1 MLSDSRIKGLYR
13 LSIAERIKE
22 LEQQGWL
29 SAADAELL
37 QQGKHVLSP
46 AVADKM
52 IENVVGVFGLPMA
65 VAPNFV
71 VNDQDYIVPMVVE
84 EPSIVAATSNAA
96 RLARASGGF
105 TASCSESLL
114 IGQIH
119 VTNVDDPDS
128 ALSTLNAA
136 SAELL
141 KRANAVHPRLVA
153 RGGGVREVVSRQI
166 ALDDEVTAIAVHILV
181 DTCDAMG
188 ANLVNTIC
196 EAVASQ
202 VAELCGGEVALAI
215 LSNLADRALVSARV
229 RYQPADLATSDI
241 TGDLVRDRIVLASD
255 IASADP
261 YRAATHNKGVM
272 NGIDAVAI
280 ATGNDWRAIEAGAHA
295 FAAATGT
302 YKPLATWS
310 VAENGE
316 LQGDIEIPLKVG
328 IVGGNLDANPAAA
341 VAIRMAGVQSAIEL
355 AELMA
360 AVGLAQNFA
369 ALKALATTGIQDGH
383 MRLHARSVAA
393 TAGVPDECFD
403 EVLNELIASG
413 DIKVQKAQEL
423 LARRQST
430 SLRRESCATAAG
442 KVILLGEHA
451 VVYGRHA
458 LALPIPD
465 AVSAQVSRS
474 DAGVN
479 ISIPEWGVSQRVD
492 ADDTSGIAA
501 ALNLI
506 LRELDVAGPGYEI
519 HLRSDLPRAMGLGSS
534 AALAVAIVRAFDA
547 ELELGLDDSR
557 VNAIAFECEKLAHGT
572 PSGIDNTIATYAV
585 PMTFRNAESLHV
597 ENLALLEPPPIIIA
611 CSGSPGLT
619 AAQVAGVRARHDQY
633 PVRYEALFDEI
644 DVLSQ
649 AGASA
654 LAKADYAELG
664 MLMNICQGL
673 LSAIQV
679 STAELEGMVQ
689 IARSAGASGAKLTG
703 GGGGG
708 SIIALCPGRV
718 TEVRSALA
726 AAGFRTLNLS
736 QQKEVVSE

>member
-13 LSIAERIKE
+13 LSIAERIKA

-29 SAADAELL
+29 SATDAELL

-114 IGQIH
+114 VGQIH
-119 VTNVDDPDS
+119 VTNVDNPES
-128 ALSTLNAA
+128 ALSRLNSA
-136 SAELL
+136 SGELL
-141 KRANAVHPRLVA
+141 EQANAVHPRLVT
-153 RGGGVREVVSRQI
+153 RGGGVREVVSRLI
-166 ALDDEVTAIAVHILV
+166 SLDDDTTAVAVHMLV

-196 EAVASQ
+196 EAVASR
-202 VAELCGGEVALAI
+202 VAELCRGKVALAI
-215 LSNLADRALVSARV
+215 LSNLADRSLVSARV
-229 RYQPADLATSDI
+229 RYRLADLATGDSS
-241 TGDLVRDRIVLASD
+241 GDLVRDRIVLASQ

-272 NGIDAVAI
+272 NGVDAVAI

-295 FAAATGT
+295 FAAETGT

-310 VAENGE
+310 VADNGE
-316 LQGDIEIPLKVG
+316 LQGDIEMPLKVG
-328 IVGGNLDANPAAA
+328 VVGGNLDANPAAA
-341 VAIRMAGVQSAIEL
+341 AAIRLAGVQSAIEL

-383 MRLHARSVAA
+383 MRLHARSGVA
-393 TAGVPDECFD
+393 TAGVPDESFD

-413 DIKVQKAQEL
+413 DIKVQKAREL
-423 LARRQST
+423 LAGRHSISPRS
-430 SLRRESCATAAG
+430 ESCATAAG

-465 AVSAQVSRS
+465 AVSAQVSKS

-492 ADDTSGIAA
+492 VDDTSGIAA

-519 HLRSDLPRAMGLGSS
+519 HLRSHLPRAMGLGSS

-597 ENLALLEPPPIIIA
+597 EHLALPEPPPIIIA
-611 CSGSPGLT
+611 CSSSPGLT
-619 AAQVAGVRARHDQY
+619 VEQVAGVRARHDEHAA
-633 PVRYEALFDEI
+633 RYEALFDEI

-649 AGASA
+649 AGANA
-654 LAKADYAELG
+654 LVRADYAELG

-718 TEVRSALA
+718 SEVRSALA
-726 AAGFRTLNLS
+726 SAGFKTLNLS
-736 QQKEVVSE
+736 QQEEVGSE

>member
-1 MLSDSRIKGLYR
+1 M
-13 LSIAERIKE
+13 
-22 LEQQGWL
+22 
-29 SAADAELL
+29 ELL
-37 QQGKHVLSP
+37 LQGKHVLSP
-46 AVADKM
+46 AVADRM

-96 RLARASGGF
+96 RLARSSGGF

-114 IGQIH
+114 VGQIH
-119 VTNVDDPDS
+119 VTNVDDPES
-128 ALSTLNAA
+128 ALSKLNSA
-136 SAELL
+136 SVELL
-141 KRANAVHPRLVA
+141 ERANAVHPRLVT
-153 RGGGVREVVSRQI
+153 RGGGVREVVSRLI
-166 ALDDEVTAIAVHILV
+166 SLGDDATAIAVHMLV

-196 EAVASQ
+196 EAVASR

-215 LSNLADRALVSARV
+215 LSNLADRSLVSARV
-229 RYQPADLATSDI
+229 RYRPADLATSD
-241 TGDLVRDRIVLASD
+241 TSGDLVRDRIVLASE

-310 VAENGE
+310 VADNGE

-328 IVGGNLDANPAAA
+328 IVGGNLDANPAVA

-393 TAGVPDECFD
+393 SAGVPDECFD
-403 EVLNELIASG
+403 EVLNDLIASG

-430 SLRRESCATAAG
+430 SPRRESCATAAG

-465 AVSAQVSRS
+465 AVSAQVSKS
-474 DAGVN
+474 DTGVN
-479 ISIPEWGVSQRVD
+479 ISIPEWGISQRID
-492 ADDTSGIAA
+492 ADDSSGIAA

-506 LRELDVAGPGYEI
+506 LHELDVAGPGYEI
-519 HLRSDLPRAMGLGSS
+519 NLRADLPRAMGLGSS

-597 ENLALLEPPPIIIA
+597 ENLVLPEPPPIIIA
-611 CSGSPGLT
+611 CSSSPGLT
-619 AAQVAGVRARHDQY
+619 VEQVAGVRARHEQH
-633 PVRYEALFDEI
+633 PLRYEALFDEI

-649 AGASA
+649 AGANA
-654 LAKADYAELG
+654 LVRADYADLG

-673 LSAIQV
+673 LGAIQV

-718 TEVRSALA
+718 SEVRSALA
-726 AAGFRTLNLS
+726 SAGFRTLNLS
-736 QQKEVVSE
+736 QQEEVGSE

>member
-1 MLSDSRIKGLYR
+1 MSDSRIKGLYR
-13 LSIAERIKE
+13 LSIAERIRV
-22 LEQQGWL
+22 LRQQGWL
-29 SAADAELL
+29 SAADVELL
-37 QQGKHVLSP
+37 LQGKHVLSP
-46 AVADKM
+46 AVADRM

-96 RLARASGGF
+96 RLARSSGGF

-114 IGQIH
+114 VGQIH
-119 VTNVDDPDS
+119 VTNVDDPES
-128 ALSTLNAA
+128 ALSKLNSA
-136 SAELL
+136 SVELL
-141 KRANAVHPRLVA
+141 ERANAVHPRLVT
-153 RGGGVREVVSRQI
+153 RGGGVREVASRLI
-166 ALDDEVTAIAVHILV
+166 SLDDDATAIAVHMLV

-196 EAVASQ
+196 EAVASR

-215 LSNLADRALVSARV
+215 LSNLADRSLVSARV
-229 RYQPADLATSDI
+229 RYRPADLATSD
-241 TGDLVRDRIVLASD
+241 TSGDLVRDRIVLASE

-302 YKPLATWS
+302 YKPLVTWS
-310 VAENGE
+310 VADNGE

-328 IVGGNLDANPAAA
+328 IVGGNLDANPAVA

-393 TAGVPDECFD
+393 SAGVPDECFD
-403 EVLNELIASG
+403 EVLNDLIASG

-430 SLRRESCATAAG
+430 SPRRESCATAAG

-465 AVSAQVSRS
+465 AVSAQVSKS

-479 ISIPEWGVSQRVD
+479 ISIPEWGISQRID
-492 ADDTSGIAA
+492 ADDSSGIAA

-506 LRELDVAGPGYEI
+506 LHELDVAGPGYEI
-519 HLRSDLPRAMGLGSS
+519 NLRADLPRAMGLGSS

-597 ENLALLEPPPIIIA
+597 ENLVLPEPPPIIIA
-611 CSGSPGLT
+611 CSSSPGLT
-619 AAQVAGVRARHDQY
+619 VEQVAGVRARREQH
-633 PVRYEALFDEI
+633 PLRYEALFDEI

-649 AGASA
+649 AGANA
-654 LAKADYAELG
+654 LVRADYAELG

-718 TEVRSALA
+718 SEVRSALA
-726 AAGFRTLNLS
+726 SAGFRTLNLS
-736 QQKEVVSE
+736 QQEEVGSE

>member
-255 IASADP
+255 IASTDP

-597 ENLALLEPPPIIIA
+597 ENLVLLEPPPIIIA

>member
-1 MLSDSRIKGLYR
+1 MSDSRIKGLYR
-13 LSIAERIKE
+13 LSIAERIRA
-22 LEQQGWL
+22 LRQQGWL

-37 QQGKHVLSP
+37 QQGRHVLSP
-46 AVADKM
+46 AVADRM

-71 VNDQDYIVPMVVE
+71 VNGQDYIVPMVVE

-96 RLARASGGF
+96 RLARSCGGF
-105 TASCSESLL
+105 TASCAESLL
-114 IGQIH
+114 VGQIH
-119 VTNVDDPDS
+119 VTNVDDPES
-128 ALSTLNAA
+128 ALSRLN
-136 SAELL
+136 SVSVELL
-141 KRANAVHPRLVA
+141 ERANAVHPRLVA
-153 RGGGVREVVSRQI
+153 RGGGVREIVSRSML
-166 ALDDEVTAIAVHILV
+166 LDDGTTAIAVHMLV

-196 EAVASQ
+196 EAVASR

-215 LSNLADRALVSARV
+215 LSNLADRSLVSARV
-229 RYQPADLATSDI
+229 RYRPADLATCDT

-302 YKPLATWS
+302 YRPLATWS
-310 VAENGE
+310 VADNGE
-316 LQGDIEIPLKVG
+316 LQGDIEMPLKVG
-328 IVGGNLDANPAAA
+328 VVGGNLDANPAVAA
-341 VAIRMAGVQSAIEL
+341 AIRIAGVQSAIEL

-393 TAGVPDECFD
+393 TAGVPDEYFD
-403 EVLNELIASG
+403 EVLDEMIASG

-423 LARRQST
+423 LARRRST
-430 SLRRESCATAAG
+430 LPRREPCATAAG

-465 AVSAQVSRS
+465 AVSAKVSKI
-474 DAGVN
+474 DAGVS
-479 ISIPEWGVSQRVD
+479 ISIPEWGVSQRIDVGD
-492 ADDTSGIAA
+492 STGIAA

-506 LRELDVAGPGYEI
+506 LRELDIAGSGYEI
-519 HLRSDLPRAMGLGSS
+519 RLRADLPRAMGLGSS
-534 AALAVAIVRAFDA
+534 AALAVAIVRAFSA
-547 ELELGLDDSR
+547 ELGLGLDDAR

-585 PMTFRNAESLHV
+585 PMKFRNAGSLQV
-597 ENLALLEPPPIIIA
+597 ENLALTESPPIIIA
-611 CSGSPGLT
+611 CSNSPGLT
-619 AAQVAGVRARHDQY
+619 MEQVAGVRARHEQHL
-633 PVRYEALFDEI
+633 VRYEALFDEI
-644 DVLSQ
+644 DALSQ
-649 AGASA
+649 AGADA
-654 LAKADYAELG
+654 LVRADYAELG

-673 LSAIQV
+673 LGAIQV
-679 STAELEGMVQ
+679 STAELEGMVHL
-689 IARSAGASGAKLTG
+689 ARSAGASGAKLTG

-708 SIIALCPGRV
+708 SIIALCPGKV
-718 TEVRSALA
+718 SAVRNALA
-726 AAGFRTLNLS
+726 SAGFRTLSLS
-736 QQKEVVSE
+736 QQDEVGSE

>member
-13 LSIAERIKE
+13 LSIAERIKA

-29 SAADAELL
+29 SATDAELL

-114 IGQIH
+114 VGQIH

-128 ALSTLNAA
+128 TLSTLHAA

-166 ALDDEVTAIAVHILV
+166 ALDDGVTAIAVHILV

-196 EAVASQ
+196 EAVAPQ
-202 VAELCGGEVALAI
+202 VAKLCGGEVALAI

-229 RYQPADLATSDI
+229 RYRPADLATSD
-241 TGDLVRDRIVLASD
+241 TAGDLVRDRIVLASD

-458 LALPIPD
+458 LALPIPG

-492 ADDTSGIAA
+492 ADGTSGIAA

-506 LRELDVAGPGYEI
+506 LRELDVAGPGYDI

-585 PMTFRNAESLHV
+585 PMTFRNAEPLHV

-611 CSGSPGLT
+611 CSSSPGLT
-619 AAQVAGVRARHDQY
+619 AAQVTGVRARHDQY

-689 IARSAGASGAKLTG
+689 IARSAGARGAKLTG

-718 TEVRSALA
+718 SEVRSALA

>member
-1 MLSDSRIKGLYR
+1 LLSDSRIKGLYR
-13 LSIAERIKE
+13 LSIAERIRA
-22 LEQQGWL
+22 LQQQGWL

-46 AVADKM
+46 AVADRM
-52 IENVVGVFGLPMA
+52 IENVIGVFGLPMA

-96 RLARASGGF
+96 RLARSSGGF

-114 IGQIH
+114 VGQIH
-119 VTNVDDPDS
+119 VTNVDDPEA
-128 ALSTLNAA
+128 ALSKLNSA
-136 SAELL
+136 SVELL
-141 KRANAVHPRLVA
+141 ERANAVHPRLVT
-153 RGGGVREVVSRQI
+153 RGGGVREVVSRLI
-166 ALDDEVTAIAVHILV
+166 SLDDDATAIAVHMLV

-188 ANLVNTIC
+188 ANLVNTMC
-196 EAVASQ
+196 EAVASR
-202 VAELCGGEVALAI
+202 VAKICGGEVTLAI
-215 LSNLADRALVSARV
+215 LSNLADRSLVSARV
-229 RYQPADLATSDI
+229 RYRPADLATSD
-241 TGDLVRDRIVLASD
+241 TSGDLVRDRIVLASE

-302 YKPLATWS
+302 DKPLATWS
-310 VAENGE
+310 VADNGE

-369 ALKALATTGIQDGH
+369 ALRALATTGIQDGH

-393 TAGVPDECFD
+393 SAGVPDECFD
-403 EVLNELIASG
+403 EVLNDLIASG

-430 SLRRESCATAAG
+430 SPRRESCATAAG

-465 AVSAQVSRS
+465 AVSAQVSKS

-492 ADDTSGIAA
+492 ADDSSGIAA

-506 LRELDVAGPGYEI
+506 LHELDVAGPGYEI
-519 HLRSDLPRAMGLGSS
+519 HLRANLPRAMGLGSS
-534 AALAVAIVRAFDA
+534 AALAVAIVRAFDT

-597 ENLALLEPPPIIIA
+597 ENLELPEPPPIIIA
-611 CSGSPGLT
+611 CSSSPGLT
-619 AAQVAGVRARHDQY
+619 VEQVAGVRARHERH
-633 PVRYEALFDEI
+633 PLRYEALFDEI
-644 DVLSQ
+644 DALSQ
-649 AGASA
+649 AGAKA
-654 LAKADYAELG
+654 LVRADYAELG

-673 LSAIQV
+673 LGAIQV
-679 STAELEGMVQ
+679 STAEIEGMVQ

-718 TEVRSALA
+718 SEVRNALA
-726 AAGFRTLNLS
+726 SAGFRTLNLS
-736 QQKEVVSE
+736 QQEEVGSE

>member
-1 MLSDSRIKGLYR
+1 MSDSRIKGLYR
-13 LSIAERIKE
+13 LSIAERIRA
-22 LEQQGWL
+22 LRQQGWL

-37 QQGKHVLSP
+37 LQGKNVLSP
-46 AVADKM
+46 AVADRM

-96 RLARASGGF
+96 RLARSSGGF

-114 IGQIH
+114 VGQIH
-119 VTNVDDPDS
+119 VTNVGDPES
-128 ALSTLNAA
+128 ALSKLNSA
-136 SAELL
+136 SVELL
-141 KRANAVHPRLVA
+141 ERANAVHPRLVT
-153 RGGGVREVVSRQI
+153 RGGGVREVVSRLI
-166 ALDDEVTAIAVHILV
+166 SLGDGATAITVYMLV

-196 EAVASQ
+196 EAVASR

-215 LSNLADRALVSARV
+215 LSNLADRSLVSARV
-229 RYQPADLATSDI
+229 RYRPSDLATSD
-241 TGDLVRDRIVLASD
+241 TSGDLVRDRIVLASE

-310 VAENGE
+310 VADNGE

-393 TAGVPDECFD
+393 SAGVPDECFD
-403 EVLNELIASG
+403 EVLNDLIASG

-430 SLRRESCATAAG
+430 SPRRESCATAAG

-465 AVSAQVSRS
+465 AVSAQVSKS
-474 DAGVN
+474 DAGVK

-492 ADDTSGIAA
+492 ADDSSGIAA

-506 LRELDVAGPGYEI
+506 LHELDVAGPGYEI
-519 HLRSDLPRAMGLGSS
+519 HLRADLPRAMGLGSS

-547 ELELGLDDSR
+547 ELELGLDDAR

-597 ENLALLEPPPIIIA
+597 ENLALPEPPPIIIA
-611 CSGSPGLT
+611 CSSSPGLT
-619 AAQVAGVRARHDQY
+619 VEQVAGVRARHDQH
-633 PVRYEALFDEI
+633 PLRYEALFDEI

-649 AGASA
+649 AGANA
-654 LAKADYAELG
+654 LVRADYAELG

-718 TEVRSALA
+718 SEVGSALA
-726 AAGFRTLNLS
+726 SAGFRTLNLS
-736 QQKEVVSE
+736 QQEEVVSE